1 MPANHDAA
9 YKFWHEFAAVVEH
22 LLLGFAPPGVA
33 AALDLATLEP
43 MSTEYVDRDLR
54 QSRGDKVWRVRF
66 RGGGAGDCLW
76 LAVMLEFQATVDP
89 RMGARVLAYS
99 GQLFQ
104 KRIRAGDFCG
114 DGKLPPVLPIVVYNG
129 RRRWSAPLDAFATI
143 SGVSEALAPFQPR
156 QRYLLLDM
164 HGLRVEDLPRDNIV
178 SAQIALEQG
187 SPPHVAAAVGSLA
200 RLLAGP
206 EHDELRRVVADWVSR
221 LFARDRM
228 QGDARFAAAFEA
240 ARLAGDLG
248 AMEIAVENFNAWYD
262 RRERLIREGE
272 RRIREGVQRIRED
285 EQRIREGQQRIR
297 EDEQRIRERGLERER
312 ALLLRQAAL
321 KFDGETGA
329 RLAGLLDGVADP
341 ERLGRIAELVIRC
354 GDGED
359 FLAQAAEAG
368 AANGSA
374 P

>member
-221 LFARDRM
+221 LFARERM
-228 QGDARFAAAFEA
+228 SGDARLAAAFEA

-272 RRIREGVQRIRED
+272 RRVREGVQRIRED
-285 EQRIREGQQRIR
+285 EQRIREG
-297 EDEQRIRERGLERER
+297 GLERER

-329 RLAGLLDGVADP
+329 RLAALLDGVADP

-359 FLAQAAEAG
+359 FLAQAAETG
-368 AANGSA
+368 AANGPA

>member
-1 MPANHDAA
+1 MPENHDAA

-22 LLLGFAPPGVA
+22 LLLGFAPPGVV

-221 LFARDRM
+221 LFARERM
-228 QGDARFAAAFEA
+228 SGDARLAAAFEA

-262 RRERLIREGE
+262 RRERRAREQGLAQ
-272 RRIREGVQRIRED
+272 GL
-285 EQRIREGQQRIR
+285 EGQ
-297 EDEQRIRERGLERER
+297 R
-312 ALLLRQAAL
+312 ALLSRLAAL
-321 KFDGETGA
+321 KFGGEMGA
-329 RLAGLLDGVADP
+329 RLAALLDGVADP

-359 FLAQAAEAG
+359 FLAQAAETG
-368 AANGSA
+368 AANGPA
-374 P
+374 L